1 MGVCGGEEK
10 QHLTDLLHPTPS
22 HSIAPHRTRTASPP
36 VAGSKE
42 KGFNKGTR
50 VTQVSVGF
58 GTLVV
63 GVSTGPGMSELHVI
77 DLEGD
82 DSDDSHLYTR
92 HTAAVRGNISLI
104 VQGARL
110 IAVACAQHGVSLFD
124 YELKPVAGASPLR
137 FQGSGPG
144 AGARQSYGRN
154 TLSVNGTTCA
164 LVRSQSP
171 REVLLFSNFPREGGV
186 RRVAA

>member
-1 MGVCGGEEK
+1 
-10 QHLTDLLHPTPS
+10 
-22 HSIAPHRTRTASPP
+22 
-36 VAGSKE
+36 
-42 KGFNKGTR
+42 
-50 VTQVSVGF
+50 
-58 GTLVV
+58 
-63 GVSTGPGMSELHVI
+63 MSELHVI

-104 VQGARL
+104 VQGSRL

-124 YELKPVAGASPLR
+124 YELKPVAGASPLM

-154 TLSVNGTTCA
+154 TLSVNGERERETTTTTTGNARA
-164 LVRSQSP
+164 LAC
-171 REVLLFSNFPREGGV
+171 VLTNLDLRIFPLQEQH
-186 RRVAA
+186 ALS